1 MPEAAISSVT
11 PPISL
16 PPYTGRYRMVPRV
29 RGGNAL
35 KIAADR
41 QSLTAGHL
49 VGGMLCLVF
58 CYML

>member
-1 MPEAAISSVT
+1 
-11 PPISL
+11 
-16 PPYTGRYRMVPRV
+16 MVPRV